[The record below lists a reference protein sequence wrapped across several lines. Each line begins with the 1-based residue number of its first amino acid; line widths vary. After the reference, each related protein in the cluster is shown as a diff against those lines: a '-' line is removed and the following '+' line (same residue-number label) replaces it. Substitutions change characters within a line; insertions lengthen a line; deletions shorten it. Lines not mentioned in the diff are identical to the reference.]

1 MTLDGSHSS
10 PHRAT
15 SERRDR
21 FLHKNVIYLN
31 AKVRK
36 MNSRPRGEFV
46 IETSGFPSQLAGR
59 PESRLQ
65 TVAIQPLPQDEE
77 ITDSSLTRGI
87 KLGTIQYFTIQY
99 KPHLS
104 RAFHA
109 WHLKAL
115 YDPFFKKEKIKK
127 NLKEKPF

>member
-1 MTLDGSHSS
+1 ML
-10 PHRAT
+10 
-15 SERRDR
+15 
-21 FLHKNVIYLN
+21 FYLN

-36 MNSRPRGEFV
+36 MKSGLKGEHL
-46 IETSGFPSQLAGR
+46 IETSGFPA
-59 PESRLQ
+59 RLLGAPVPGSSLQ
-65 TVAIQPLPQDEE
+65 PVAIQPLPQDEE

-87 KLGTIQYFTIQY
+87 KLGTIQYFTIRY

-115 YDPFFKKEKIKK
+115 YDPFFKKGKEEKKEFK
-127 NLKEKPF
+127 RENLLKTKPPLN

>member
-1 MTLDGSHSS
+1 M
-10 PHRAT
+10 
-15 SERRDR
+15 
-21 FLHKNVIYLN
+21 IYLN

-36 MNSRPRGEFV
+36 IQSRPKGEFLS
-46 IETSGFPSQLAGR
+46 ETSGFPSQLPGAP
-59 PESRLQ
+59 PESSLW
-65 TVAIQPLPQDEE
+65 TVTIQPLPQDEE
-77 ITDSSLTRGI
+77 ITNSSLLRGI

-115 YDPFFKKEKIKK
+115 YDPFLKRKKKK
-127 NLKEKPF
+127 NLKEKTS